1 MLPGRAVE
9 LPLFLRLL
17 PERAVVRLAQVGA
30 TARVPELEVR
40 EDRLHLRGGERAR
53 CGLAAAH
60 DRTDLGL
67 LLLGHRGGEF
77 GGDTKAF
84 AWGGG
89 GRKFTI
95 LGSHV
100 DLAVLEVAFSP
111 SASITRAARAPP
123 TRPRRIAAKSAPL

>member
-95 LGSHV
+95 LRIS
-100 DLAVLEVAFSP
+100 
-111 SASITRAARAPP
+111 
-123 TRPRRIAAKSAPL
+123 RRIGSSGDRSLSKRFDNEGGKSA